1 MKKLMS
7 FLFNR
12 WTLRLIGLLAL
23 ALLVWFVGPL
33 VAIAEWHPLE
43 SVLARVLLIALVVL
57 AYAAR
62 IGWQLFAARRKDK
75 KLIEGIAEAPAAP
88 AAPGEAPQS
97 PAEVEALKQRFAA
110 ALKILKQ
117 ARFADRKP
125 TLRER
130 LAALSPSHHLYQLP
144 WYLFIGAPGAGKTTA
159 LLSAGLRFPL
169 AAELGPEA
177 VKGVGGTRNC
187 DWWFTD
193 QAVLL
198 DTAGRYTTQD
208 SDRAVDAS
216 AWQGFLQLLKKHRPR
231 RPINGVLLTVSVAD
245 LLTQTPPQRA
255 EHAAALRQRIQ
266 ELHDGLK
273 LQFPVYV
280 LLTKADLLAGFNE
293 FFADLGKE
301 EREQTWGFTFAL
313 APAAAGKEALAGWR
327 AEYGLLEQRL
337 NARLIERMQQERDPA
352 RRALIYGFPQ
362 QVSALSAPLGD
373 LLERVFGG
381 TRFEEQALL
390 RGVYLTSGTQE
401 GTPLDRVIGSLARS
415 FGLQRGLSA
424 ARPEAG
430 RSYFLTRL
438 LRDVVFREAEV
449 AGTDRRWEQ
458 RRRLL
463 HTAALAAVALLTVGL
478 VVAWSISYSRN
489 AAYVAEVAA
498 RADVVTR
505 EVAKLDASPS
515 TDVVALL
522 PVLRSVQQLAAASA
536 RGDAGGVPWS
546 MGFGLY
552 QGDKLGAAAEQSYRR
567 LLQDAFLPR
576 LALRVEQLM
585 TGASVDNPELLYE
598 GLKAYLMLQQPEHFD
613 AAALKAFI
621 SADWEASL
629 PRDVSVEQRQELEAH
644 LAALF
649 ERGAVSSPMPA
660 NAALVA
666 RARELLARTSIE
678 QRIYNRLKRQGV
690 GSDIPEFTVA
700 RAAGASAGLVFMRAS
715 GEPLTRGVPGLYTFD
730 GYHKAFLGAAERISG
745 QLAREESWVLG
756 LPQRAADGAKAAAA
770 SAAGAAGVKGA
781 DAVLE
786 GVRRLYLQDYANTWE
801 AFIRDIRVI
810 RPPGMPQSIQLAQV
824 LSAADSPLPVLMR
837 AIVREV
843 TLVPT
848 AGTDKG
854 VAEKVA
860 DSLRGKR
867 DEMAKLFG
875 KAGGTSAPATGVVAL
890 PEQIVDARFESLR
903 RMVSGKPA
911 PIDQVGGLMG
921 ELYTYLVG
929 VDDAQKR
936 KLNPPPSDVPVRI
949 KAEAAR
955 LPDPVRSTMGDLA
968 DLALRGIQGQ
978 ARNLLNEKLAA
989 QVTEFCSKALAGR
1002 YPLVRASERDATQD
1016 DFARVFAAGGLMDD
1030 FVQRELLPFVDTS
1043 TRPWTFRKTGELAGG
1058 EASAG
1063 LAQFERALVIR
1074 DVFFR
1079 GGGKTPSLRL
1089 ELKPVEM
1096 DASITQFN
1104 LDVDGQLVRYSHGPQ
1119 VPTVVNWPGPRGS
1132 SQVRLALSPTTPGR
1146 PSGATFEG
1154 AWSLFRLFER
1164 AKIEPTAQPEKFRVT
1179 FDVDGRKAVFEVT
1192 TNSVQNPFRLRE
1204 LEQFQCPT
1212 RL

>member
-1 MKKLMS
+1 MKKLAA

-12 WTLRLIGLLAL
+12 WTLRAIGLLAL
-23 ALLVWFVGPL
+23 ALLIWFVGPL
-33 VAIAEWHPLE
+33 IAIAEWHPLE
-43 SVLARVLLIALVVL
+43 SATVRWIVIALVL
-57 AYAAR
+57 LLYAGRVAWR
-62 IGWQLFAARRKDK
+62 LHAARRKDRQ
-75 KLIEGIAEAPAAP
+75 LIEGIAEAPAAP
-88 AAPGEAPQS
+88 AAPGTPLQS
-97 PAEVEALKQRFAA
+97 PAEVEALKQRFES
-110 ALKILKQ
+110 ALKILKK
-117 ARFADRKP
+117 ARFAEGKP
-125 TLRER
+125 SLRDR
-130 LAALSPSHHLYQLP
+130 LAMLSPSHHLYQLP
-144 WYLFIGAPGAGKTTA
+144 WYLFIGAPGSGKTTA
-159 LLSAGLRFPL
+159 LLNAGLRFPL

-193 QAVLL
+193 EAVLL

-208 SDRAVDAS
+208 SDRAADAS

-231 RPINGVLLTVSVAD
+231 RPINGVLLTVSITD
-245 LLTQTPPQRA
+245 LLTQTPQQRA

-266 ELHDGLK
+266 ELHEGLK

-293 FFADLGKE
+293 FFSDLGKE
-301 EREQTWGFTFAL
+301 ERAQAWGFTFPL
-313 APAAAGKEALAGWR
+313 APAAATGSPALNQWR
-327 AEYGLLEQRL
+327 TEYGYLEQRL
-337 NARLIERMQQERDPA
+337 NAQLIDRMQKERDPA
-352 RRALIYGFPQ
+352 RRALLYGFPQ
-362 QVSALSAPLGD
+362 QVTALAAPLGD

-401 GTPLDRVIGSLARS
+401 GTPLDRVLGSLSRS
-415 FGLQRGLSA
+415 FGLQRSLVAS
-424 ARPEAG
+424 RPEAG
-430 RSYFLTRL
+430 RSFFLTRL
-438 LRDVVFREAEV
+438 LREVVFHEAEV

-463 HTAALAAVALLTVGL
+463 HVGALALVALLTVGFL
-478 VVAWSISYSRN
+478 VAWTVSYTRN
-489 AAYVAEVAA
+489 ASYVAEVAK
-498 RADVVTR
+498 RAEEVTR
-505 EVAKLDASPS
+505 EVGRLDAAPS

-522 PVLRSVQQLAAASA
+522 PLLRSVRQLAAASEVT
-536 RGDAGGVPWS
+536 GGKTNAVPWS

-552 QGDKLGAAAEQSYRR
+552 QGGKLSAAADQSYRR

-585 TGASVDNPELLYE
+585 TGAGADNAELLYE
-598 GLKAYLMLQQPEHFD
+598 GLKAYLMLQQPEHFEP
-613 AAALKAFI
+613 AALKVFI
-621 SADWEASL
+621 AADWESSL
-629 PRDVSVEQRQELEAH
+629 PRDVTLDQRQELETH

-649 ERGAVSSPMPA
+649 ERGAVVSPMPA
-660 NAALVA
+660 NAALIA
-666 RARELLARTSIE
+666 RARDLLSRSTTE

-690 GSDIPEFTVA
+690 GSDIPEFTIA
-700 RAAGASAGLVFMRAS
+700 RAAGPSASLVFMRAS
-715 GEPLTRGVPGLYTFD
+715 GEPLTRGVPGLYSFD
-730 GYHKAFLGAAERISG
+730 GYHKAFLKEAERVSR
-745 QLAREESWVLG
+745 QLEGEQHWVLG
-756 LPQRAADGAKAAAA
+756 TTSTVADKAQAAAA
-770 SAAGAAGVKGA
+770 RAGGT

-786 GVRRLYLQDYANTWE
+786 GVRRLYLEDYASIWE
-801 AFIRDIRVI
+801 TFVRDIRVI
-810 RPPGMPQSIQLAQV
+810 RPPGMAQSIQLAQV
-824 LSAADSPLPVLMR
+824 LSAGDSPLPTLMR
-837 AIVREV
+837 AIVKEV

-848 AGTDKG
+848 EGGDKG
-854 VAEKVA
+854 VADKVA

-875 KAGGTSAPATGVVAL
+875 KAGANPTPATGTVAR
-890 PEQIVDARFESLR
+890 PELIVDSRFEALR
-903 RMVSGKPA
+903 RMVNGKPA
-911 PIDQVGGLMG
+911 QIDQVGGLMG

-936 KLNPPPSDVPVRI
+936 KLNPPPSDIATRI

-978 ARNLLNEKLAA
+978 TRSLLNEKLAA
-989 QVTEFCSKALAGR
+989 QVTDFCSKALAGR
-1002 YPLVRASERDATQD
+1002 YPLSRSSARDATQD

-1030 FVQRELLPFVDTS
+1030 FVQRELLPIVDTS
-1043 TRPWTFRKTGELAGG
+1043 TRPWTFRKTGELSGG
-1058 EASAG
+1058 DASAG
-1063 LAQFERALVIR
+1063 LAQFERAQIIR

-1079 GGGKTPSLRL
+1079 SGGKTPSLKL
-1089 ELKPVEM
+1089 DMKPIEM
-1096 DASITQFN
+1096 DASITQFT

-1119 VPTVVNWPGPRGS
+1119 VPTAVNWPGPRGS
-1132 SQVRLALSPTTPGR
+1132 SVVRLTLAPTPAGR
-1146 PSGATFEG
+1146 TSGETFEG
-1154 AWSLFRLFER
+1154 PWSLFRLFDR

-1204 LEQFQCPT
+1204 LEQFSCPA